1 MSDMQSLQFGRACT
15 LLVSQGSGNSI
26 DLSQFRIKFNVKRS
40 DTMTPNVADIR
51 VYNLSTETAT
61 LIKKEF
67 TQVILQA
74 GYNSNSG
81 VIFKGNIKQVILGR
95 ENATDTF
102 VDILGGDGDQA
113 YNFAI
118 VNTTLKAGSK
128 PSDQLN
134 AATTAMGTQGVT
146 TGQTVGTLPTT
157 QLPRGKVMYGPAK
170 DHIRSLADSNG
181 FGWSIQ
187 NEQINFIKSTT
198 YLPGTVTVITSK
210 TGMVGTPEQTNQG
223 VNVKTLLNPNIK
235 IAGRIQIDNASV
247 QLTKINFSVPG
258 SADNNPAPLTAD
270 GTYYVLVVEHEGD
283 NRGLPWYTS
292 IITATQ
298 SLTTNPANS
307 VTIGAGS

>member
-1 MSDMQSLQFGRACT
+1 MSDAQQFGRVCT
-15 LLVSQGSGNSI
+15 LIVAKSTGDAI
-26 DLSQFRIKFNVKRS
+26 DLSNFNIKFNVKRS

-51 VYNLSTETAT
+51 VYNLSQTTAM

-67 TQVILQA
+67 TQIILQA
-74 GYNSNSG
+74 GYASNSG
-81 VIFKGNIKQVILGR
+81 VIFKGNIKQVIIGR

-118 VNTTLKAGSK
+118 VNTTLKAGST
-128 PSDQLN
+128 PQDQLN
-134 AATTAMGTQGVT
+134 VTATAMNGQGVSM
-146 TGQTVGTLPTT
+146 GQTVGALPTT
-157 QLPRGKVMYGPAK
+157 KLPRGKVMYGPAK

-210 TGMVGTPEQTNQG
+210 TGMIGTPEQTNQG

-235 IAGRIQIDNASV
+235 IAGRILIDNASV
-247 QLTKINFSVPG
+247 QQTKINFSVPG
-258 SADNNPAPLTAD
+258 SADNNPAPLNAD
-270 GTYYVLVVEHEGD
+270 GTYYVLVAEHIGN
-283 NRGLPWYTS
+283 NRGLEWYTN

-298 SLTTNPANS
+298 LVTSNPANS
-307 VTIGAGS
+307 VTIGAGA